1 MRKLIDP
8 FTVMLPHIDLH
19 GETTMTIEYLIDS
32 FIRDNIK
39 LENAKVVIIH
49 GKGREEKKNKTHEIL
64 KHNHNV
70 SKYYIDSLND
80 GQTIAILNLTK
91 P

>member
-1 MRKLIDP
+1 M
-8 FTVMLPHIDLH
+8 
-19 GETTMTIEYLIDS
+19 
-32 FIRDNIK
+32 
-39 LENAKVVIIH
+39 VIIH
-49 GKGREEKKNKTHEIL
+49 GKGSGALKNKTHEIL

>member
-49 GKGREEKKNKTHEIL
+49 GKGSGTLKNKTHEIL
-64 KHNHNV
+64 KHNRNV

-80 GQTIAILNLTK
+80 GQTIVEINLTK
-91 P
+91 L

>member
-1 MRKLIDP
+1 
-8 FTVMLPHIDLH
+8 
-19 GETTMTIEYLIDS
+19 MTIEYLIDS

-49 GKGREEKKNKTHEIL
+49 GKGSGALKNKTHEIL
-64 KHNHNV
+64 KHNRNV

-80 GQTIAILNLTK
+80 GQTIVEINLTK

>member
-1 MRKLIDP
+1 
-8 FTVMLPHIDLH
+8 
-19 GETTMTIEYLIDS
+19 MTIEYLIDS

-49 GKGREEKKNKTHEIL
+49 GKGSGALKNKTYEIL

-80 GQTIAILNLTK
+80 GQTIVEINLTK
-91 P
+91 L